1 MQSTEETSPDK
12 KTKPV
17 QLNRALGLSTS
28 ILLVAGLMI
37 GSGTFKKIAPMSQ
50 QLGSEKYILFAWISA
65 GIITMIGAFTYAG
78 LATVT
83 NKTGGIY
90 EYLRLAFGDFIS
102 FLFGWSFFT
111 IAGSGAIAALAFI
124 FSQSV
129 NSLLEF
135 PNPFAAY
142 RDVSIGGFI
151 FPFADSGVKLFAII
165 VIAVLTGLNIRG
177 LKPGAILNNIVTL
190 AKISG
195 ILLLIMAGFLYTK
208 ATHDNTIHSSTPL
221 LTSNTSIVSSFLAAM
236 LSALWAYDG
245 WAQITFIA
253 GEIKNPK
260 QKLPYAIVGGVT
272 IATLLYVLVNY
283 SFMLVLS
290 PAQLAETTQNQ
301 IAGVRVAGVIMGQT
315 GTVVISTLI
324 MMCTFGAV
332 NACIMVYPRLYYRMA
347 QEQRFFKNAANI
359 HPAFLTPH
367 IALIWSG
374 IWSSVLIISGTFD
387 FLTNLVVFSSYI
399 FFGLTG
405 WALIKMKRKKL
416 ITAKVI
422 GYPVTPILFILFS
435 FALVINTLIT
445 ELRQSLI
452 GLLLVFSGLPFY
464 WYFKKNEIKDKY
476 P

>member
-1 MQSTEETSPDK
+1 MSSIEGINHNQQS
-12 KTKPV
+12 KPV
-17 QLNRALGLSTS
+17 QLSRSLGLFTS

-50 QLGSEKYILFAWISA
+50 QLGSEKYILLAWICA
-65 GIITMIGAFTYAG
+65 GIITMTGAFTYAG

-129 NSLLEF
+129 NTLVEF

-142 RDVSIGGFI
+142 HDISISNFI
-151 FPFADSGVKLFAII
+151 FPFADSGVKIFAIL
-165 VIAVLTGLNIRG
+165 VVAVLTVLNIRG
-177 LKPGAILNNIVTL
+177 LKPGALLNNIVTL

-195 ILLLIMAGFLYTK
+195 IVLLMMAGFFYSK
-208 ATHDNTIHSSTPL
+208 STS
-221 LTSNTSIVSSFLAAM
+221 TVAQASTVVSNTSIISSFLAAM

-253 GEIKNPK
+253 GEIKNPQ

-283 SFMLVLS
+283 SFMQVLS

-315 GTVVISTLI
+315 GTVIISTLI
-324 MMCTFGAV
+324 MTCTFGAV
-332 NACIMVYPRLYYRMA
+332 NACIMVYARLYYRMA
-347 QEQRFFKNAANI
+347 QEQRFFGSAANI
-359 HPAFLTPH
+359 HSSYQTPH
-367 IALIWSG
+367 VALLWSG
-374 IWSSVLIISGTFD
+374 LWSSVLIISGTFD

-405 WALIKMKRKKL
+405 WALIKMKRNKM

-435 FALVINTLIT
+435 LALIINTLIT
-445 ELRQSLI
+445 EPKQSLI
-452 GLLLVFSGLPFY
+452 GILLVLSGIPFY
-464 WYFKKNEIKDKY
+464 WYFKKRMAGK
-476 P
+476 

>member
-1 MQSTEETSPDK
+1 MSSIEGINHNQQS
-12 KTKPV
+12 KPV
-17 QLNRALGLSTS
+17 QLSRSLGLFTS

-50 QLGSEKYILFAWISA
+50 QLGSEKYILLAWICA
-65 GIITMIGAFTYAG
+65 GIITMTGAFTYAG

-129 NSLLEF
+129 NTLVEF

-142 RDVSIGGFI
+142 HDISISNFI
-151 FPFADSGVKLFAII
+151 FPFADSGVKIFAIL
-165 VIAVLTGLNIRG
+165 VVAVLTVLNIRG
-177 LKPGAILNNIVTL
+177 LKPGALLNNIVTL

-195 ILLLIMAGFLYTK
+195 IVLLMMAGFFYSK
-208 ATHDNTIHSSTPL
+208 STS
-221 LTSNTSIVSSFLAAM
+221 TVAQASTVVSNTSFISSFLAAM

-253 GEIKNPK
+253 GEIKNPQ

-283 SFMLVLS
+283 SFMQVLS

-315 GTVVISTLI
+315 GTVIISTLI
-324 MMCTFGAV
+324 MTCTFGAV
-332 NACIMVYPRLYYRMA
+332 NACIMVYARLYYRMA
-347 QEQRFFKNAANI
+347 QEQRFFGSAANI
-359 HPAFLTPH
+359 HSSYQTPH
-367 IALIWSG
+367 VALLWSG
-374 IWSSVLIISGTFD
+374 LWSSVLIISGTFD

-405 WALIKMKRKKL
+405 WALIKMKRNKM

-435 FALVINTLIT
+435 LALIINTLIT
-445 ELRQSLI
+445 EPKQSLI
-452 GLLLVFSGLPFY
+452 GILLVLSGIPFY
-464 WYFKKNEIKDKY
+464 WYFKKRMAGK
-476 P
+476 

>member
-1 MQSTEETSPDK
+1 
-12 KTKPV
+12 
-17 QLNRALGLSTS
+17 
-28 ILLVAGLMI
+28 
-37 GSGTFKKIAPMSQ
+37 MSQ
-50 QLGSEKYILFAWISA
+50 QLGSEKYILLAWICA
-65 GIITMIGAFTYAG
+65 GIITMTGAFTYAG

-129 NSLLEF
+129 NTLVEF

-142 RDVSIGGFI
+142 HDISISNFI
-151 FPFADSGVKLFAII
+151 FPFADSGVKIFAIL
-165 VIAVLTGLNIRG
+165 VVAVLTVLNIRG
-177 LKPGAILNNIVTL
+177 LKPGALLNNIVTL

-195 ILLLIMAGFLYTK
+195 IVLLMMAGFFYSK
-208 ATHDNTIHSSTPL
+208 STS
-221 LTSNTSIVSSFLAAM
+221 TVAQASTVVSNTSIISSFLAAM

-253 GEIKNPK
+253 GEIKNPQ

-283 SFMLVLS
+283 SFMQVLS

-315 GTVVISTLI
+315 GTVIISTLI
-324 MMCTFGAV
+324 MTCTFGAV
-332 NACIMVYPRLYYRMA
+332 NACIMVYARLYYRMA
-347 QEQRFFKNAANI
+347 QEQRFFGSAANI
-359 HPAFLTPH
+359 HSSYQTPH
-367 IALIWSG
+367 VALLWSG
-374 IWSSVLIISGTFD
+374 LWSSVLIISGTFD

-405 WALIKMKRKKL
+405 WALIKMKRNKM

-435 FALVINTLIT
+435 LALIINTLIT
-445 ELRQSLI
+445 EPKQSLI
-452 GLLLVFSGLPFY
+452 GILLVLSGIPFY
-464 WYFKKNEIKDKY
+464 WYFKKRMAGK
-476 P
+476 

>member
-1 MQSTEETSPDK
+1 MPSIEEANRNEQS
-12 KTKPV
+12 KPI
-17 QLNRALGLSTS
+17 QLNRSLGLFTS
-28 ILLVAGLMI
+28 VLLVAGLMI

-50 QLGSEKYILFAWISA
+50 QLGSEKYILLAWISA

-129 NSLLEF
+129 NTLVEF
-135 PNPFAAY
+135 PNPLAAFH
-142 RDVSIGGFI
+142 DISISNFI
-151 FPFADSGVKLFAII
+151 FPFADSGVKIFAIL
-165 VIAVLTGLNIRG
+165 VIAALTVLNIRG
-177 LKPGAILNNIVTL
+177 LKPGALLNNMVTL

-195 ILLLIMAGFLYTK
+195 IVLLMMAGFFYSK
-208 ATHDNTIHSSTPL
+208 ST
-221 LTSNTSIVSSFLAAM
+221 TSVVQPTSVVSHASFISSFLAAM

-253 GEIKNPK
+253 GEIKNPQ

-283 SFMLVLS
+283 SFMQVLS

-315 GTVVISTLI
+315 GTVIISTLI
-324 MMCTFGAV
+324 MTCTFGAA

-347 QEQRFFKNAANI
+347 QEQRFFKKAANI
-359 HPAFLTPH
+359 HSSYHTPH

-405 WALIKMKRKKL
+405 WALIKMKRNKM

-435 FALVINTLIT
+435 LALIINTLIT
-445 ELRQSLI
+445 EPKQSLI
-452 GLLLVFSGLPFY
+452 GILLVLSGIPFY
-464 WYFKKNEIKDKY
+464 WYFKKGMASK
-476 P
+476 